1 MDSPWFVALHSSFI
15 ILTFAFS
22 TAMPQ
27 KILIIDDEPKIVEIC
42 QDYLKASGFEVA
54 SAGDGLKGLAA
65 ARREKPDLVV
75 LDLMLPGLDG
85 LDVCRALRRES
96 DVPIIMLT
104 ARVEEADKLVGIE
117 LGADDYITKPFSP
130 RQLIARAQAVLRRAG
145 KIAAPAIRQIGPLR
159 LDPDR
164 RELQLSQ
171 GEPILLTPLENRLL
185 DYLMLNAGHVLTA
198 ESIIQHVWGAEGGDR
213 DMLRQLVHRLRSKI
227 NQATS
232 IEGAAVGETG
242 LPRIETI
249 PGLGYGLVAESAPT
263 TD

>member
-1 MDSPWFVALHSSFI
+1 VAKATIMVVEDDQDIRELISYNLGKEGYTVVPAESGEQALKLIETTNPDI
-15 ILTFAFS
+15 I
-22 TAMPQ
+22 
-27 KILIIDDEPKIVEIC
+27 
-42 QDYLKASGFEVA
+42 
-54 SAGDGLKGLAA
+54 
-65 ARREKPDLVV
+65 V
-75 LDLMLPGLDG
+75 LDIMLPGMDG
-85 LDVCRALRRES
+85 IEVLRNLKQGSRHAAVPVIMATAKSEDS
-96 DVPIIMLT
+96 DIITGL
-104 ARVEEADKLVGIE
+104 E
-117 LGADDYITKPFSP
+117 LGADDYIAKPFSP